1 MEGLWSTQWF
11 TMAGVAGDDSRAR
24 RPRDYVIGGN
34 WPDAEIADHH
44 GAQVAQHVARSLAE
58 TMRVRELSAKR
69 LGVLSG
75 VNRQTIANVLT
86 GSVWADL
93 LTVAN
98 LEHALQQRL
107 WPDPPGGGGASA
119 APATDDGAPRT
130 AVEMRTAVG
139 RAAGLGPAGRAGV
152 A

>member
-1 MEGLWSTQWF
+1 
-11 TMAGVAGDDSRAR
+11 MAGVAGDDSRAR
-24 RPRDYVIGGN
+24 RPRDYVIGGA
-34 WPDAEIADHH
+34 WPDAEVSDHH
-44 GAQVAQHVARSLAE
+44 GAQVAQHVARRLAE
-58 TMRVRELSAKR
+58 TMRVRGLSAKR

-75 VNRQTIANVLT
+75 VNRQTIANVLA

-107 WPDPPGGGGASA
+107 WPDPAGGTGAPA
-119 APATDDGAPRT
+119 APAAPARDGGLRS
-130 AVEMRTAVG
+130 AVDLHSAVDVHNTVEQ
-139 RAAGLGPAGRAGV
+139 AAVLGSADRAGV

>member
-1 MEGLWSTQWF
+1 
-11 TMAGVAGDDSRAR
+11 MAGVAGDDSRAR
-24 RPRDYVIGGN
+24 RPRDYVIGGA
-34 WPDAEIADHH
+34 WPDAELSDHH

-58 TMRVRELSAKR
+58 TMRVRGLSAKR

-75 VNRQTIANVLT
+75 VNRQTIANVLA

-107 WPDPPGGGGASA
+107 WPDPAGGAGAPA
-119 APATDDGAPRT
+119 APATDGGPRSAVDIHSAVDVHN
-130 AVEMRTAVG
+130 AVEQAAV
-139 RAAGLGPAGRAGV
+139 LGSADRAGV